1 MHLINI
7 FPLGNICMEYTQ
19 DMHMYLT
26 HMVEKYPMYADT
38 ACKSEGYKILDNSL
52 IELGGAVD
60 LERVLNAAE
69 TIGADEIILP
79 DVFQDGPAT
88 VKAVEESLQYLTSKY
103 PNRNW
108 PFKLMAVAQG
118 STIQEWYGCYQQL
131 LAMPDVDVIGIPK
144 VLAKMHPQGR
154 PYFVNE
160 LCELY
165 RKPHHLLGLWYS
177 IAELFEYRHLEQIR
191 SCDTVLLGFMAKYG
205 MSGLS
210 VRPDGFTVDL
220 ERDVIDYSQIKS
232 DLNLDGVLSGK
243 KYARGGM
250 YAEND
255 N

>member
-1 MHLINI
+1 MQLINI

-26 HMVEKYPMYADT
+26 HMVEKYPMYASTARDT
-38 ACKSEGYKILDNSL
+38 RGYKILDNSL

-60 LERVLNAAE
+60 LERVLGAAKA
-69 TIGADEIILP
+69 INADEIILP

-88 VKAVEESLQYLTSKY
+88 VKAVKESLQYLINKW
-103 PNRNW
+103 PNRDW

-118 STIQEWYGCYQQL
+118 ATVEEWYDCYQQL
-131 LAMPDVDVIGIPK
+131 LEMPDVDVIGIPK

-160 LCELY
+160 LCNLY

-177 IAELFEYRHLEQIR
+177 VAELTEYHNLDEIR
-191 SCDTVLLGFMAKYG
+191 SCDTVLLGFMAKNG
-205 MSGLS
+205 MSRIG

-220 ERDVIDYSQIKS
+220 ENDVIDYTQIKN
-232 DLNLDGVLSGK
+232 DLSMEGLFSGK
-243 KYARGGM
+243 AYARGGVR
-250 YAEND
+250 
-255 N
+255 